1 MIFSRSDS
9 WQMIGQALQGE
20 GGQMWAGGGGGGKG
34 GGGKGGG
41 EGGGGE
47 GGEGGGGEAGFDV
60 DAAHLTVTTPP
71 MAKFCYE
78 IRSDIQNICF

>member
-1 MIFSRSDS
+1 
-9 WQMIGQALQGE
+9 MIGQALQGE

-34 GGGKGGG
+34 GGGEGGGDGGGG

>member
-1 MIFSRSDS
+1 
-9 WQMIGQALQGE
+9 MIGQALQGE

-34 GGGKGGG
+34 GGKGGG
-41 EGGGGE
+41 EGG

>member
-1 MIFSRSDS
+1 
-9 WQMIGQALQGE
+9 MIGQALQGE

-34 GGGKGGG
+34 GGGEGGG
-41 EGGGGE
+41 GGGGE

-78 IRSDIQNICF
+78 IRSDISENIRNYVFDSL

>member
-1 MIFSRSDS
+1 
-9 WQMIGQALQGE
+9 MIGQALQGE
-20 GGQMWAGGGGGGKG
+20 GGQMWAGGGGG
-34 GGGKGGG
+34 
-41 EGGGGE
+41 EGGGGGG
-47 GGEGGGGEAGFDV
+47 GGEGEAGFDV

>member
-1 MIFSRSDS
+1 
-9 WQMIGQALQGE
+9 MIGQALQGE

-34 GGGKGGG
+34 GGEGGG
-41 EGGGGE
+41 EGG

>member
-1 MIFSRSDS
+1 MKEKIWKNKLFPLLSKTDRC
-9 WQMIGQALQGE
+9 GE
-20 GGQMWAGGGGGGKG
+20 GEGGGKG
-34 GGGKGGG
+34 GGGG
-41 EGGGGE
+41 

>member
-1 MIFSRSDS
+1 
-9 WQMIGQALQGE
+9 MIGQALQGE

-34 GGGKGGG
+34 GGEGGG
-41 EGGGGE
+41 EGG

-78 IRSDIQNICF
+78 IRSDIQNICFRKHEKICF

>member
-1 MIFSRSDS
+1 M
-9 WQMIGQALQGE
+9 E
-20 GGQMWAGGGGGGKG
+20 V
-34 GGGKGGG
+34 GGG
-41 EGGGGE
+41 EGGGEGG

>member
-1 MIFSRSDS
+1 
-9 WQMIGQALQGE
+9 MIGQALQGE
-20 GGQMWAGGGGGGKG
+20 GGQMWAGGGKG
-34 GGGKGGG
+34 GGGEGGG

>member
-20 GGQMWAGGGGGGKG
+20 GGQMWAGGGGGG
-34 GGGKGGG
+34 GKGGG
-41 EGGGGE
+41 EGGGE

>member
-20 GGQMWAGGGGGGKG
+20 GGQMWAGGGE
-34 GGGKGGG
+34 GGKGGG
-41 EGGGGE
+41 EGGGEGG